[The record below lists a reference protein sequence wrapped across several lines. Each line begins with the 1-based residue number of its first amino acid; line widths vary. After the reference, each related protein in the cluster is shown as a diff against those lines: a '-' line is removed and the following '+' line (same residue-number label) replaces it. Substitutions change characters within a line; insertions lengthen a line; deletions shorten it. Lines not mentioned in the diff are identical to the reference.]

1 VNFEC
6 STLAIIDYIC
16 TPIPVV
22 KLIHYNLCTTNKSNE
37 QKNCENSISSRKLF
51 SEFDFGLEDLA
62 PKRRIEYFEVKPI
75 LKSLGIELR
84 RVEVSEKPDFNFVY
98 EGKKIGLETTR
109 CYPPDALIHKNNK
122 EQNKYELGEK
132 GVDAI
137 INKYKKYKTE
147 RGEWV
152 SLLVRF
158 ENGLY
163 YTLRDTSLTKKDIE
177 RIGNE
182 VIEEIENHIEDYHN
196 CITIDKKTTELHKK
210 RYKYVSDILWD
221 EPQEGKVLLGWGG
234 HAMPAM
240 TIELDSLRNA
250 ISGKESKL
258 AEYKQLEKNKDIDE
272 YWLCVNLP
280 CSSNR
285 FHFDLEPFEILSG
298 YSRIYVTQFDK
309 ARRSK

>member
-1 VNFEC
+1 M
-6 STLAIIDYIC
+6 
-16 TPIPVV
+16 
-22 KLIHYNLCTTNKSNE
+22 CTTNRSNE
-37 QKNCENSISSRKLF
+37 QKNCNSSISSMIQTSK
-51 SEFDFGLEDLA
+51 FDFGLEDLA

-122 EQNKYELGEK
+122 DQNKYEIGEK
-132 GVDAI
+132 GVDTI
-137 INKYKKYKTE
+137 IKKYKKYKTE

-152 SLLVRF
+152 SLF
-158 ENGLY
+158 IGFQNGLY

-182 VIEEIENHIEDYHN
+182 VIEEIEKHIEDYHN
-196 CITIDKKTTELHKK
+196 CKTIDKKTTELHNNQ
-210 RYKYVSDILWD
+210 YKFVSDILWD

-234 HAMPAM
+234 HAMPAK
-240 TIELDSLRNA
+240 TIEIDSLRNA
-250 ISGKESKL
+250 ISSKENKL
-258 AEYKQLEKNKDIDE
+258 AEYKQLEKNKDVDE

-280 CSSNR
+280 RSSNR
-285 FHFDLEPFEILSG
+285 FHFDLAPFEIQSG
-298 YSRIYVTQFDK
+298 YSRIYVTQFVDVFRIK
-309 ARRSK
+309 

>member
-1 VNFEC
+1 MAQSIQNSKE
-6 STLAIIDYIC
+6 
-16 TPIPVV
+16 
-22 KLIHYNLCTTNKSNE
+22 KSNHNKCP
-37 QKNCENSISSRKLF
+37 QDRNQYSNYHLVLQDMSSKH
-51 SEFDFGLEDLA
+51 
-62 PKRRIEYFEVKPI
+62 ITEYFEIKPI
-75 LKSLGIELR
+75 LDRLGVELMQNGI
-84 RVEVSEKPDFNFVY
+84 SDKPDFRFTY
-98 EGKKIGLETTR
+98 EGKIIGLETTR

-221 EPQEGKVLLGWGG
+221 EPQEGKVILGWGG